1 MLKKESMSTW
11 LDFEM
16 GRDMTRQIEYGDN
29 MESPRMSML
38 PMCIPQD
45 GPRPPFEKMPPQ
57 RPPIN
62 DEEDVKASCS
72 EKTEG

>member
-1 MLKKESMSTW
+1 MQKKEMSTW

-16 GRDMTRQIEYGDN
+16 GGDMTRQIEYGDC
-29 MESPRMSML
+29 EQSPRMSML
-38 PMCIPQD
+38 PMCVSQN

-57 RPPIN
+57 RPPID

>member
-1 MLKKESMSTW
+1 MQKKESMNTW

-16 GRDMTRQIEYGDN
+16 GGDMTHQIEYGDGG
-29 MESPRMSML
+29 SPRMSML
-38 PMCIPQD
+38 PMCVPQD
-45 GPRPPFEKMPPQ
+45 GPRPLFEKMPPQ
-57 RPPIN
+57 RPPID

>member
-29 MESPRMSML
+29 VESPRMSML
-38 PMCIPQD
+38 PMCIPQKQESL
-45 GPRPPFEKMPPQ
+45 PSEEK
-57 RPPIN
+57 
-62 DEEDVKASCS
+62 VKAACS

>member
-1 MLKKESMSTW
+1 MQKKETMNTW

-16 GRDMTRQIEYGDN
+16 GGDMTHQIEYGDGG
-29 MESPRMSML
+29 SPRMSML
-38 PMCIPQD
+38 PMCVPQD
-45 GPRPPFEKMPPQ
+45 GPRPLFEKMPPQ